1 MKMRTGL
8 FAIVAVALLSP
19 GGAFADVTFDWSF
32 AASAYGLF
40 AAGTL
45 TAVADP
51 SGTQGL
57 YDITGGS
64 GLANYSGLGGGSSV
78 AVTIAPCATPSSTC
92 TVVDVDGNGPGSGAN
107 LTYDN
112 LLWADNSPGS
122 QLDDNGIVLTPSPL
136 GTGFPNPTYVGLWDG
151 PSQYFFSWG
160 GNGYEYLS
168 TPFTV
173 TAASS
178 TSPSTSVASAPEPA
192 IVPEL
197 VTMLMG
203 VAAFAF
209 LFKRKMA

>member
-1 MKMRTGL
+1 
-8 FAIVAVALLSP
+8 
-19 GGAFADVTFDWSF
+19 
-32 AASAYGLF
+32 
-40 AAGTL
+40 
-45 TAVADP
+45 
-51 SGTQGL
+51 
-57 YDITGGS
+57 
-64 GLANYSGLGGGSSV
+64 
-78 AVTIAPCATPSSTC
+78 
-92 TVVDVDGNGPGSGAN
+92 
-107 LTYDN
+107 
-112 LLWADNSPGS
+112 
-122 QLDDNGIVLTPSPL
+122 L